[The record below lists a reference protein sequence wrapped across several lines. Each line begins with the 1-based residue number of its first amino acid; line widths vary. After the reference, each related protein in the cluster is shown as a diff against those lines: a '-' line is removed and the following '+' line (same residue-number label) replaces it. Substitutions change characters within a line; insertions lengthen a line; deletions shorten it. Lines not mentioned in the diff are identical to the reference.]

1 MRTTITIDDD
11 LFEALQARAREKG
24 LSVSA
29 LVRDAIRSL
38 LAEPEAVAERP
49 FRLVTFGVGG
59 ALPGVDL
66 DRTSNLLAAEDEARY
81 GER

>member
-1 MRTTITIDDD
+1 VRTTITIDDD

-29 LVRDAIRSL
+29 LVRDAIRTL
-38 LAEPEAVAERP
+38 LADSETDPGRP
-49 FRLVTFGVGG
+49 FRLVTFGAGG
-59 ALPGVDL
+59 VLPGVDL
-66 DRTSNLLAAEDEARY
+66 ERSSDLLAAEDVARY